1 MRVASTIQAMLAAK
15 AFAHT
20 PAVPL
25 SSTLLLASRC
35 LASVE
40 QGHSLSEA
48 LSKVPST
55 QRPAVQA
62 VTLYAMRHW
71 GKARAWRAMVLKK
84 PTGQPWVD
92 SLIALALLLLDVA
105 TTPEAATTDAPLYT
119 PHTLVTQAVDAT
131 RQGRAKPVLPGLLNA
146 VLRRFQR
153 EHVQF
158 VEAIKDDPVAQWGY
172 PMWWQK
178 KLQTTYP
185 RDWQAI
191 LSVSRQPP
199 RLVLRVNRRLN
210 DVATVQQAFADQGIT
225 AVALGES
232 AIAVTQA
239 GAVDQLPGY
248 AEGWWS
254 VQDLGAQQAA
264 GLLLP
269 VGGQSMSRVLDAC
282 AAPGGKTAHLLEST
296 DINLNLNLTALDQD
310 PDRLARVADNLSRLR
325 LMHDGV
331 TLKAADARALD
342 DWWDG
347 QPFDAILADLPCTGS
362 GVVRRHPDIAWLKR
376 PGDLVKTAQ
385 LQKQILDTLW
395 QTLAPGGRLLMVTCS
410 VFSEEGEQQ
419 AEQFLTRHPD
429 AMRLPAPGQLLPRAS
444 TADDPGQDGFFYGLF
459 EREGTVSATANQA
472 KNGTKSQTKNQT
484 KTRNKSQTTESQ
496 YDE

>member
-1 MRVASTIQAMLAAK
+1 MLVAK

-48 LSKVPST
+48 LGKVPSAE
-55 QRPAVQA
+55 RPAVQA
-62 VTLYAMRHW
+62 VALYATRHW

-105 TTPEAATTDAPLYT
+105 ITPATASTDAPLYA

-146 VLRRFQR
+146 ILRRFQR
-153 EHVQF
+153 EHAHF
-158 VEAIKDDPVAQWGY
+158 IDAIKDDPVAQWGY
-172 PMWWQK
+172 PLWWQT

-185 RDWQAI
+185 DDWQRL
-191 LSVSRQPP
+191 LSLTTQPP
-199 RLVLRVNRRLN
+199 RLVLRVNQRLN
-210 DVATVQQAFADQGIT
+210 DVATVQQAFADHGIST
-225 AVALGES
+225 LAIDES
-232 AIAVTQA
+232 ALAVTQG

-264 GLLLP
+264 TWLAP
-269 VGGQSMSRVLDAC
+269 VAGQRVLDAC
-282 AAPGGKTAHLLEST
+282 AAPGGKTAHLLELA
-296 DINLNLNLTALDQD
+296 DINLTALDQD

-325 LMHDGV
+325 LMQGEV
-331 TLKAADARALD
+331 TLKAADARVLD

-376 PGDLVKTAQ
+376 PEDLIKTSQ
-385 LQKQILDTLW
+385 LQTEILDRLW

-410 VFSEEGEQQ
+410 IFTEEGEQQ
-419 AEQFLTRHPD
+419 AKQFLSRHAD
-429 AMRLPAPGQLLPRAS
+429 AARLAAPGQLLPRAS
-444 TADDPGQDGFFYGLF
+444 TPDDPGQDGFFYGLF
-459 EREGTVSATANQA
+459 KRKGV
-472 KNGTKSQTKNQT
+472 KS
-484 KTRNKSQTTESQ
+484 
-496 YDE
+496 